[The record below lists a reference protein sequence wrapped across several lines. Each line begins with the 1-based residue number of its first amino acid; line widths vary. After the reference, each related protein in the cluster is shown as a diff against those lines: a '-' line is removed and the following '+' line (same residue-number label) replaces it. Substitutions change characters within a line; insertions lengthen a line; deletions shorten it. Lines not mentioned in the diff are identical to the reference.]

1 MSVFKRKVTI
11 PLANLEKVKTWIRS
25 ILIKHFQ
32 NYLCD
37 DKELPSSYGFSG
49 SVPSDESGTITEAPT
64 IFRPILET
72 DSYLE

>member
-1 MSVFKRKVTI
+1 MDTRYGQHYFKLVLYLKV
-11 PLANLEKVKTWIRS
+11 RS
-25 ILIKHFQ
+25 LLIKHFQ